1 VRTGKETDSRK
12 EEQTIMATNLK
23 SRVLN
28 NTDIIAAL
36 GLVSIVVMMV
46 VPLPAGLLD
55 ILITLNIT
63 ASVLTLMLAVFAQ
76 DPLEFSALPSL
87 LLTLTLFRLSLN
99 ISATRL
105 ILLDGH
111 AGEIIQQFGEFVIRG
126 DAVVGFI
133 IFIILVLVQFIV
145 ITKGA
150 ERVSEVAARFTLDA
164 MPGKQMSID
173 ADLNAGMINEQQARD
188 RRKAIQQEADFY
200 GAMDGSTKF
209 VKGDAIA
216 AIIILF
222 INIIGGFI
230 TGVVV
235 QDMPLLEALHKY
247 TLLTIGEGLVSQ
259 IPALL
264 ISTST
269 GLVVT
274 RAASDSNLGND
285 LFKQLFKK
293 PKALFITAGVLSML
307 ALLGLPKLPLFIV
320 SAALIGTGIMLQRNS
335 KVSVV
340 EESAAARETEIEESK
355 KPENVLNLLQVDNM
369 ELELGYALIAL
380 VDVQQGGDLLDR
392 IVLIRRQIASELG
405 FIVPV
410 IRVRDNM
417 NLQPNQ
423 YVIKI
428 RGAEIASG
436 EILADHYMA
445 MSGGFDDEGIPG
457 TPTKEP
463 AFGLDAKWINAIYRE
478 QAELNGWMVVDAPTV
493 LATHIT
499 EVIKSQAWEILNRQD
514 VKTLIDHAKELAPA
528 VVDELIPD
536 MLSLGQVQKV
546 LANLLR
552 EKVSIR
558 DMVSILETLSD
569 YAQGTKDIDR
579 LTEHVRQG
587 LARQILQPLLGKDKS
602 LPVMTLDPQIEQ
614 QILDS
619 IQPSDYGTY
628 LALDPKVLHVLM
640 QNLTREVEKVVLK
653 GLTPVIVCAPLV
665 RINLK
670 RVTERQIPQLMV
682 LSYNELVQGVQVQAV
697 GMVGMDRAS

>member
-1 VRTGKETDSRK
+1 MAISIKRK
-12 EEQTIMATNLK
+12 L
-23 SRVLN
+23 LD
-28 NTDIIAAL
+28 NTDIIAAM
-36 GLVSIVVMMV
+36 GIVGIVVMMV
-46 VPLPAGLLD
+46 VPLPAGFLD
-55 ILITLNIT
+55 ILITLNISG
-63 ASVLTLMLAVFAQ
+63 SVLTMMLAVFAE

-87 LLTLTLFRLSLN
+87 LLIMTLFRLSLN
-99 ISATRL
+99 ISTTRL
-105 ILLDGH
+105 VLLDGY
-111 AGEIIQQFGEFVIRG
+111 AVQVIQQFAQFVIRG
-126 DAVVGFI
+126 NLVVGFI
-133 IFIILVLVQFIV
+133 VFAILVIVQFVV

-164 MPGKQMSID
+164 MPGKQMAID

-209 VKGDAIA
+209 IKGDAIA

-222 INIIGGFI
+222 VNIIGGFI
-230 TGVVV
+230 SGVAM
-235 QDMPLLEALHKY
+235 QGMPLLEALQKY
-247 TLLTIGEGLVSQ
+247 TMLTIGDGLVSQ

-264 ISTST
+264 ISTAT

-274 RAASDSNLGND
+274 RASSDRNLGED
-285 LFKQLFKK
+285 LSKQLFRN
-293 PKALFITAGVLSML
+293 PKAMFITSGVLITL
-307 ALLGLPKLPLFIV
+307 GFLGLPKGPMFIV
-320 SAALIGTGIMLQRNS
+320 AIALLGAGVMLQKSS

-340 EESAAARETEIEESK
+340 EGTEAARESELEESK
-355 KPENVLNLLQVDNM
+355 KPENVLNLLHIDHM

-428 RGAEIASG
+428 RGSEIATG

-445 MSGGFDDEGIPG
+445 MSSGFDDDTIPG
-457 TPTKEP
+457 IPTKEP
-463 AFGLDAKWINAIYRE
+463 AFGLDAKWISAMYRE

-499 EVIKSQAWEILNRQD
+499 EVIKTQAWEILNRQD
-514 VKTLIDHAKELAPA
+514 VKTLIDHAKEQAPA
-528 VVDELIPD
+528 VVEELIPD
-536 MLSLGQVQKV
+536 ILSLGQVQKV
-546 LANLLR
+546 LENLLHER
-552 EKVSIR
+552 VSIR
-558 DMVSILETLSD
+558 DMVSILETLAD
-569 YAQGTKDIDR
+569 QAQITKDLDR
-579 LTEHVRQG
+579 LTEHVRQA
-587 LARQILQPLLGKDKS
+587 LARQILQPLVGKDKK
-602 LPVMTLDPQIEQ
+602 LPVITLDPKIEQ

-628 LALDPKVLHVLM
+628 LALDPKILQLLV
-640 QNLTREVEKVVLK
+640 QNLSREVEKVMLK
-653 GLTPVIVCAPLV
+653 GFTPVIVCAPLV

-670 RVTERQIPQLMV
+670 RVTERQLPQLMV
-682 LSYNELVQGVQVQAV
+682 LSYNELVQGVEVQAV
-697 GMVGMDRAS
+697 GMVGIDHAS

>member
-1 VRTGKETDSRK
+1 MAASIRRLLNHTD
-12 EEQTIMATNLK
+12 
-23 SRVLN
+23 VL
-28 NTDIIAAL
+28 AAI
-36 GLVSIVVMMV
+36 GMVGIVVMMI
-46 VPLPAGLLD
+46 VPMPPVLLD
-55 ILITLNIT
+55 ILITVNIT
-63 ASVLTLMLAVFAQ
+63 ASVLTMMLAVFAK

-111 AGEIIQQFGEFVIRG
+111 AGLVIQQFGEFVIRSN
-126 DAVVGFI
+126 AVVGFI

-173 ADLNAGMINEQQARD
+173 ADLNAGMINEIQARD

-230 TGVVV
+230 TGVVM
-235 QDMPLLEALHKY
+235 QGMPLLEALHKY
-247 TLLTIGEGLVSQ
+247 TLLTIGDGLVSQ

-264 ISTST
+264 ISTAT

-274 RAASDSNLGND
+274 RAASESNLGND
-285 LFKQLFKK
+285 LAKQLFRN
-293 PKALFITAGVLSML
+293 PKALFITAGVLVML
-307 ALLGLPKLPLFIV
+307 AFLGLPRFPLFLV
-320 SAALIGTGIMLQRNS
+320 AVALIGAGIMLQKNS
-335 KVSVV
+335 MVSIV
-340 EESAAARETEIEESK
+340 EESAAARESEIEESK
-355 KPENVLNLLQVDNM
+355 KPENVLNLLNIDHM

-428 RGAEIASG
+428 RGSEIAMG

-445 MSGGFDDEGIPG
+445 MSSGFDADSIPG

-463 AFGLDAKWINAIYRE
+463 AFGLDAKWINAMYRE

-499 EVIKSQAWEILNRQD
+499 EVIKMQAWEILNRQD
-514 VKTLIDHAKELAPA
+514 VKTLIDHAKEQAPA
-528 VVDELIPD
+528 VVDELIPEL
-536 MLSLGQVQKV
+536 LSLGQVQKV
-546 LANLLR
+546 LENLLR
-552 EKVSIR
+552 ERVSIR
-558 DMVSILETLSD
+558 DMVSILETLAD
-569 YAQGTKDIDR
+569 QAQVTKDLDR

-587 LARQILQPLLGKDKS
+587 LARQILQPLVSKDKT
-602 LPVMTLDPQIEQ
+602 LPVITLDPQIEQ

-628 LALDPKVLHVLM
+628 LALDPKMLQVLIQSLS
-640 QNLTREVEKVVLK
+640 REVEKVMLK
-653 GLTPVIVCAPLV
+653 GITPVIVCAPLV

-670 RVTERQIPQLMV
+670 RVTERQLPQLMV
-682 LSYNELVQGVQVQAV
+682 LSYNELVQGVQVQTV
-697 GMVGMDRAS
+697 GMVGMERAS

>member
-1 VRTGKETDSRK
+1 
-12 EEQTIMATNLK
+12 MAISMKRRILD
-23 SRVLN
+23 
-28 NTDIIAAL
+28 NTDILAAM
-36 GLVSIVVMMV
+36 GIVGVVVMMV

-55 ILITLNIT
+55 ILITLNISG
-63 ASVLTLMLAVFAQ
+63 SVLTLMLAVFAE

-87 LLTLTLFRLSLN
+87 LLIMTLFRLSLN
-99 ISATRL
+99 ISTTRL
-105 ILLDGH
+105 VLLDGY
-111 AGEIIQQFGEFVIRG
+111 AGQVIQQFAQFVIRG
-126 DAVVGFI
+126 NMVVGFI
-133 IFIILVLVQFIV
+133 VFAILVIVQFIV

-188 RRKAIQQEADFY
+188 RRKSIQQEADFY

-209 VKGDAIA
+209 IKGDAIA

-222 INIIGGFI
+222 VNIIGGFI
-230 TGVVV
+230 SGVVM
-235 QDMPLLEALHKY
+235 QGLPLLDAIQKY
-247 TLLTIGEGLVSQ
+247 TMLTIGDGLVSQ

-264 ISTST
+264 ISTAT

-274 RAASDSNLGND
+274 RAASDKNLGED
-285 LFKQLFKK
+285 LSKQLFRNS
-293 PKALFITAGVLSML
+293 KALFITAGVLTVL
-307 ALLGLPKLPLFIV
+307 AFLGLPPFPMLTVAVVLLGV
-320 SAALIGTGIMLQRNS
+320 GIILQRSS
-335 KVSVV
+335 KVSVID
-340 EESAAARETEIEESK
+340 ETAAARESEIEESK
-355 KPENVLNLLQVDNM
+355 KPENVLSLLNIDHM

-405 FIVPV
+405 FIVPI

-428 RGAEIASG
+428 RGSEIATG

-445 MSGGFDDEGIPG
+445 MSSGFDDDAIPG

-463 AFGLDAKWINAIYRE
+463 AFGLDAKWINAIHRE

-499 EVIKSQAWEILNRQD
+499 EVIKTQAWEILNRQD
-514 VKTLIDHAKELAPA
+514 VKTLIDHAKEQAPA

-536 MLSLGQVQKV
+536 VLSLGQVQKV

-552 EKVSIR
+552 ERVSIR
-558 DMVSILETLSD
+558 DMVSILETLAD
-569 YAQGTKDIDR
+569 QAQVTKDLDR
-579 LTEHVRQG
+579 LTEHVRQV
-587 LARQILQPLLGKDKS
+587 LARQILQQLVGKDKT
-602 LPVMTLDPQIEQ
+602 LPVITLDPQIEQ

-619 IQPSDYGTY
+619 IQPSDYGTF
-628 LALDPKVLHVLM
+628 LALDPKMLQILV
-640 QNLTREVEKVVLK
+640 QNLTREVEKVMLK
-653 GLTPVIVCAPLV
+653 GFTPVVVCAPLV

-670 RVTERQIPQLMV
+670 RVTERQLPQLMV
-682 LSYNELVQGVQVQAV
+682 LSYNELVQGVQIQAV

>member
-1 VRTGKETDSRK
+1 MRTGKETDSRK